1 MNRISPHNRHVRAT
15 IGNMNSILCHLQDK
29 SKKHFEISKYPN
41 ILLILTVYSSKPNIN
56 GSIQVQTIFIFVD
69 MKKSLRYLKNKYVLT
84 LVIFGVYSLF
94 LEENDLFSIIAQ
106 KRKLS
111 VLNEQKIAME
121 EELNKVNGILKR
133 LKYTGEVEKY
143 ARENKYFKKDNE
155 EIFVISYE

>member
-1 MNRISPHNRHVRAT
+1 
-15 IGNMNSILCHLQDK
+15 
-29 SKKHFEISKYPN
+29 
-41 ILLILTVYSSKPNIN
+41 
-56 GSIQVQTIFIFVD
+56 
-69 MKKSLRYLKNKYVLT
+69 MKKGLRYLKNKYILT
-84 LVIFGVYSLF
+84 LVLFGVYSLF

-111 VLNEQKIAME
+111 TLSEQKLIME